1 MPLPHSLNQRV
12 LAEPFY
18 LTTPGDR
25 TLGSTAITSFD
36 VAFDLHR
43 FDPLKIIFG
52 KKSFARSCS
61 FLATPGNCSL
71 GSTAITSFDV
81 ALDLHGFGPFKV
93 LRL

>member
-25 TLGSTAITSFD
+25 TIGTGIASFD

-43 FDPLKIIFG
+43 FNPLKIIFG
-52 KKSFARSCS
+52 KKSFARSWS
-61 FLATPGNCSL
+61 FLTTPGNCSL
-71 GSTAITSFDV
+71 GNTAITSFDV
-81 ALDLHGFGPFKV
+81 AFDLHGFGPFKV